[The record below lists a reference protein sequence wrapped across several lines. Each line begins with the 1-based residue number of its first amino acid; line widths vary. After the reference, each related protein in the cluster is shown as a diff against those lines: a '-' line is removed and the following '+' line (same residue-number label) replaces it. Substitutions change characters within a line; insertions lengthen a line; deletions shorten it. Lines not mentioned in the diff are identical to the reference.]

1 MRAHIFHHTGENG
14 FYCEV
19 CGKAFSRKARLN
31 VHKKFVHEGA
41 TPFTCQMCEK
51 KFIRKEDLVKH
62 VVLHTGVKG
71 NEIIVMLDI
80 ILVNGSRF

>member
-41 TPFTCQMCEK
+41 TPFACQMCEK

-62 VVLHTGVKG
+62 VILHTGVKG
-71 NEIIVMLDI
+71 NGIVI
-80 ILVNGSRF
+80 ILTL